1 MLQQPESP
9 KPGPATGSGLR
20 SLGLECGG
28 RCRWPE
34 HTPNTPN
41 LKTNR
46 IVPNVID
53 RPATDHCTPARASTL
68 HCSGGQCDSWAS
80 QQELNISLLCFH
92 SLSLLVFPVPALS
105 WLLSLSRILFRSHS
119 SPMLYFRMLS
129 YVSLPVSQSCESSV
143 LLISIPQ

>member
-20 SLGLECGG
+20 GLGLECGG

-41 LKTNR
+41 LKTNP

-92 SLSLLVFPVPALS
+92 SLSLLVF
-105 WLLSLSRILFRSHS
+105 R
-119 SPMLYFRMLS
+119 
-129 YVSLPVSQSCESSV
+129 SLPSRGSCPSPEYCSGPIPLLCCISGCSRMFPYPFPNHVKV
-143 LLISIPQ
+143 LCS